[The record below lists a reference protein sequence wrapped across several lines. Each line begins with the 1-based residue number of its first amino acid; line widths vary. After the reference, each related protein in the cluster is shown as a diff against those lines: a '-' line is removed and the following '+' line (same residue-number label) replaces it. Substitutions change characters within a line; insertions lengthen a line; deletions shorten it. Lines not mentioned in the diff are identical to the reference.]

1 MAETKKKTKMASAP
15 KASSEDKK
23 SEPAY
28 SLKIVDHVL
37 DNIYGQIGITQVEK
51 EIEILPIFK
60 RLHNISQ
67 LGAVNWIFPCAVHTR
82 YVHSLGVMQM
92 AYNMATR
99 INMNVSEQQI
109 QSDPFFND
117 SDLQIIRLAGMLHDI
132 GHYPFSHNIE
142 AAYKEGCKEL
152 QNGRKLVVDLQKELV
167 GCPRYLM
174 ANGKGTN
181 FLSSLDSLES
191 KEAARSDYLEE
202 IAGSKGY
209 HHEAI
214 GACIIANNADIFRKV
229 RDHFVL
235 IKVNGAVCLN
245 PECAPV
251 DFRPGDKFDAD
262 KITRSLLEMIAS
274 IVTGNYDRI
283 FRTAEY
289 RFEKKYS
296 AMIQLIHSELDA
308 DNLDYLL
315 RDATFSGTSYG
326 IMDVDVLLN
335 CLTVRQI
342 KIKNLVGAEGEVRT
356 GYLVGVLPK
365 GIGCVEQFFSNKYL
379 AYSQMIFSKYVSA
392 LEAMFLNW
400 AKRSLP
406 HNKTYGLEEEG
417 KPEKSNQEEESKD
430 SDSELFLK
438 LVKSKKTEA
447 SYLHFTDAFI
457 MQEIYNDY
465 TKLIESSKKQMARP
479 SLVHQAI
486 LSRLINYSSFY
497 LEGESEAICVGFG
510 EDDIRKQMKKDK
522 LYAEYA
528 ALLKEIGPK
537 RTLAQL
543 HDTAC
548 NTDEETNYAKR
559 LLAFR
564 FESYS
569 MTKQMPFEKFCDL
582 IAPPGCENIARRH
595 YYRLAT
601 GIPIFPKNVA
611 VDYIIQ
617 VEADNSVK
625 KDGIPDLIVD
635 AKASALHTTWEQKFV
650 YLRKYHIEDASGS
663 T

>member
-1 MAETKKKTKMASAP
+1 VETLKATEVTSAP
-15 KASSEDKK
+15 KPSSGYKI
-23 SEPAY
+23 SEKDY

-99 INMNVSEQQI
+99 ININVGEQQA
-109 QSDPFFND
+109 QSEPFFSD

-152 QNGRKLVVDLQKELV
+152 QSGRKFVVDLQKDLV

-174 ANGKGTN
+174 ANGKGN
-181 FLSSLDSLES
+181 YFLSSLDSPAF
-191 KEAARSDYLEE
+191 KEETRSDYLKE

-214 GACIIANNADIFRKV
+214 GACIIVNNADIFRRVK
-229 RDHFVL
+229 DYFVL
-235 IKVNGAVCLN
+235 IKVNGVECLN
-245 PECAPV
+245 PACAPV
-251 DFRPGDKFDAD
+251 NFRQGDEYDAD
-262 KITRSLLEMIAS
+262 KITHSLLEMIAS

-289 RFEKKYS
+289 RFEEKYS
-296 AMIQLIHSELDA
+296 AMVQLIHSEMDA

-342 KIKNLVGAEGEVRT
+342 KIKNLVGAKEDEDCT

-365 GIGCVEQFFSNKYL
+365 GIGCVEQFFSNKYM

-406 HNKTYGLEEEG
+406 HNKIYGLEEE
-417 KPEKSNQEEESKD
+417 STD

-438 LVKSKKTEA
+438 LVKSKKTET

-465 TKLIESSKKQMARP
+465 TKLIESSKKQMAHP
-479 SLVHQAI
+479 NLVHQAI
-486 LSRLINYSSFY
+486 LSRLINYISFY
-497 LEGESEAICVGFG
+497 LEGGSEAICVGFG
-510 EDDIRKQMKKDK
+510 EDDIRKQMKQDK
-522 LYAEYA
+522 LYKEYA

-548 NTDEETNYAKR
+548 NTDEEANYAKK

-569 MTKQMPFEKFCDL
+569 MTKQMPFKEFCDL

-601 GIPIFPKNVA
+601 GIPIFTKDA
-611 VDYIIQ
+611 EKDYIIQ
-617 VEADNSVK
+617 IEADSSVK
-625 KDGIPDLIVD
+625 KDNIPDLVVD
-635 AKASALHTTWEQKFV
+635 AKASALHTTWKQKFV
-650 YLRKYHIEDASGS
+650 YLRKYRIEDALES